1 MKIDKTWTKRLGLG
15 LLAVLLV
22 AAMAFVMLRTG
33 PLAPVRVTAHTVAEG
48 TLTPSLFGI
57 GTVEARRAYLIG
69 PTVPG
74 RVLRLM
80 VDVGDAVKAG
90 QLLAE
95 MDPVDLDDRLVALD
109 ASIARARSAGAA
121 AQAQQ
126 KDAMAKREVAAAN
139 ARRYVDLGK
148 QDFISS
154 GVVEGK
160 LQEQTSAEAGL
171 SSAVANVAAAGADLR
186 RLDAERAALRQQRN
200 TVRLTAPA
208 DGVVTSRDAEPGS
221 TVVAGQAVV
230 KLIDPASL
238 WVKVRFD
245 QGRSTGLAAGLPA
258 QIVLRSNPRQP
269 LAGKVARI
277 EAVSDS
283 VTEER
288 IAMVAFERP
297 AASPASPASPG
308 AMLSVGELAEV
319 TVTLPATTK
328 APLLPNAAVKHL
340 GQQTGVWRLA
350 GSELQFVPV
359 RTGVSSLDGKVQVLE
374 GLKAGDVVVEFSAK
388 ELKADSRI
396 TVVDTLAGGKP

>member
-1 MKIDKTWTKRLGLG
+1 MR
-15 LLAVLLV
+15 
-22 AAMAFVMLRTG
+22 
-33 PLAPVRVTAHTVAEG
+33 P
-48 TLTPSLFGI
+48 
-57 GTVEARRAYLIG
+57 
-69 PTVPG
+69 
-74 RVLRLM
+74 
-80 VDVGDAVKAG
+80 
-90 QLLAE
+90 
-95 MDPVDLDDRLVALD
+95 
-109 ASIARARSAGAA
+109 IARARSAGAA

-160 LQEQTSAEAGL
+160 LQEQTSAEAGV
-171 SSAVANVAAAGADLR
+171 SAAVANVAAAGADLR
-186 RLDAERAALRQQRN
+186 RLDAERAALRQQRD

-245 QGRSTGLAAGLPA
+245 QGRSSGLAAGLPA

-269 LAGKVARI
+269 LAGTVARI

-297 AASPASPASPG
+297 AEQAAARG
-308 AMLSVGELAEV
+308 THLSVGEIAEV
-319 TVTLPATTK
+319 TVTLPATTH
-328 APLLPNAAVKHL
+328 APLVPNAAVKHL
-340 GQQTGVWRLA
+340 RNQTGVWRL
-350 GSELQFVPV
+350 GGGELQFVPV
-359 RTGVSSLDGKVQVLE
+359 RTGTSSLDGQVQVLE
-374 GLKAGDVVVEFSAK
+374 GLKAGDTVVEFSEK
-388 ELKADSRI
+388 ELTADSRI
-396 TVVDTLAGGKP
+396 KIVDALAGGKP